1 MKPKKIWANLAVS
14 DLDRTTT
21 FYSNLGFKFNGR
33 SNELTSIKI
42 GEDEFVIHFF
52 LKDVISTNT
61 SVDITDSPSPNE
73 VMFTL
78 SAESKDQVDE
88 WAKEVKVAG
97 GKLISQP
104 EEFGEGYYGFAF
116 ADPDGHAFNVFFM

>member
-1 MKPKKIWANLAVS
+1 MNPKKIWCNLAVS
-14 DLDRTTT
+14 DLDRTTE
-21 FYSNLGFKFNGR
+21 FYSKLGFKFNGR
-33 SNELTSIKI
+33 SDDLTSIMI
-42 GEDEFVIHFF
+42 GADDFVMHFF

-61 SVDITDSPSPNE
+61 GIEITDSPGPNE

-78 SAESKDQVDE
+78 SAESKNQVDD
-88 WAKEVKVAG
+88 WAKEVKEAG

-116 ADPDGHAFNVFFM
+116 SDPDGHAFNVFFM